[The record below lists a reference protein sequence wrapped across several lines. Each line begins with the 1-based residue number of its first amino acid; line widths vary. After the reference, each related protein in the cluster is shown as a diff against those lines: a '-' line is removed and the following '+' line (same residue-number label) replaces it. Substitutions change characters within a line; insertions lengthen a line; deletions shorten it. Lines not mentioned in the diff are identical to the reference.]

1 MYGYHQERVVM
12 DTRRILLFM
21 FGMCLIT
28 SVQANEF
35 FAKVIAV
42 LDGDTVLIKRAKGL
56 AKVRLAGIDAPE
68 KAQPFGE
75 TAKRSLATMVAGKQ
89 IKIVS
94 VAVDQYGRIVG
105 NISVDDLDVN
115 AEQVRLGMAWEYS
128 RFHNNAALLALQK
141 EAQAVPRGL
150 WAMSDPTPPW
160 EWRKAHPST
169 FVEPPPLV
177 AEPILD
183 NPPLISRDARCGNK
197 KHCSEMTSCEEA
209 QFYQAH
215 CGSKTLDGDGDGKP
229 CEKLCSPVADPKP
242 NHYPQS
248 E

>member
-1 MYGYHQERVVM
+1 MYGYYQGRMVM
-12 DTRRILLFM
+12 GSRRILLLM
-21 FGMCLIT
+21 FGLCLMT
-28 SVQANEF
+28 ASQANEF
-35 FAKVIAV
+35 FAKVVAV

-68 KAQPFGE
+68 KAQTFGE
-75 TAKRSLATMVAGKQ
+75 TAKRSLATMVMGRQ

-94 VAVDQYGRIVG
+94 VAVDQYGRIVA
-105 NISVDDLDVN
+105 NISVNGVDVN

-169 FVEPPPLV
+169 LVEPLPVV
-177 AEPILD
+177 AQPILD
-183 NPPLISRDARCGNK
+183 SRPLIPREAACTDK

-209 QFYQAH
+209 HFYQTH
-215 CGSKTLDGDGDGKP
+215 CGVKTLDGDGDGKP
-229 CEKLCSPVADPKP
+229 CEKLCSPVVPLKP
-242 NHYPQS
+242 YN
-248 E
+248 